1 MKHLAVTG
9 QAIRDQQQATDR
21 LAAAMTQ
28 LTEALEL
35 SAKEAEVSCMAS
47 TCPDQG
53 QQSVEPEMGMDMTLP
68 GVSVKEAEASC
79 MAATCSDQGHQ
90 SLKPE
95 MDMDMVLPG
104 VSSRALTP
112 STHHVAKTV
121 RRHGQ
126 QPRRSMTLQ
135 QVDCIESC
143 VAKVE
148 KKRKEGNRIFA
159 DPEDLKEKVRAN
171 LTREP
176 YDVSKF
182 YRQTGACQAII
193 RSPWFEMAS
202 LILVMVSSV
211 WMAVDIDH
219 NDSPALHKA
228 DPIFQIVAHL
238 LCSLFFAELLVRLFA
253 FQLVRD
259 SLRDRWIVFDVVLVV
274 LYVFETWILGITAAV
289 VDRTLTGGGVKLIV
303 IFRVLRLLRILR
315 LARVLQH
322 LPELMVII
330 HGLSRALRAI
340 AVVLLLLGIVVYVG
354 AIVFTAAFDG
364 STFGK
369 EWFPDVPTSMGTLL
383 LDCTLSGARGTG
395 LMRAA
400 WKQHPLSG
408 MMVLGFVLTANL
420 TMLGVL
426 TGLLVQ
432 TVKTVA
438 EVEKEE
444 KSVRT
449 LVDSLDYL
457 WRHVLTHDYDC
468 NSVIDLDEFKD
479 LLSLKQTATLM
490 RSLDVDV
497 EGLAGVCAFVFEQNQ
512 GSLGRQQFLQMVL
525 DLRNSQK
532 ATVKDHIETRKF
544 MEGAVC
550 SLSPSK

>member
-1 MKHLAVTG
+1 MTVHSLIERLAVTG

-35 SAKEAEVSCMAS
+35 S
-47 TCPDQG
+47 
-53 QQSVEPEMGMDMTLP
+53 
-68 GVSVKEAEASC
+68 VKEAEASC
-79 MAATCSDQGHQ
+79 MTSTSPDQGQ
-90 SLKPE
+90 RCLKPE
-95 MDMDMVLPG
+95 TDMDMFLPG
-104 VSSRALTP
+104 VP
-112 STHHVAKTV
+112 SKAPTLSAQHVAKEMTK
-121 RRHGQ
+121 
-126 QPRRSMTLQ
+126 PRQHTKLLDMRCQSMTLQ

-143 VAKVE
+143 VAKVEKKRKEGNRIFADPEDLKEKVRANLPGRRE

-228 DPIFQIVAHL
+228 DPIFQVVAHV
-238 LCSLFFAELLVRLFA
+238 LCFLFLAELLVRLFA

-289 VDRTLTGGGVKLIV
+289 VDRTLTGGGFKLIV
-303 IFRVLRLLRILR
+303 IFRVLRLLRVLR

-340 AVVLLLLGIVVYVG
+340 
-354 AIVFTAAFDG
+354 
-364 STFGK
+364 
-369 EWFPDVPTSMGTLL
+369 
-383 LDCTLSGARGTG
+383 
-395 LMRAA
+395 
-400 WKQHPLSG
+400 
-408 MMVLGFVLTANL
+408 
-420 TMLGVL
+420 
-426 TGLLVQ
+426 
-432 TVKTVA
+432 
-438 EVEKEE
+438 
-444 KSVRT
+444 
-449 LVDSLDYL
+449 
-457 WRHVLTHDYDC
+457 
-468 NSVIDLDEFKD
+468 
-479 LLSLKQTATLM
+479 
-490 RSLDVDV
+490 
-497 EGLAGVCAFVFEQNQ
+497 
-512 GSLGRQQFLQMVL
+512 
-525 DLRNSQK
+525 
-532 ATVKDHIETRKF
+532 
-544 MEGAVC
+544 
-550 SLSPSK
+550 